1 VASRFAQPN
10 NRHININ
17 QAIQTETGA
26 LTLLH
31 SGFGY
36 CSLRNPMSIDNFY
49 EKLRSSPNPVVVD
62 FWAPWCGP
70 CRAIAPVVEKLNQEF
85 SGRVDVW
92 KVNADLEPDLLRS
105 LRIYGI
111 PTLIAFHA
119 GQEIGRRTGVAS
131 ARDLH
136 SLFEAALS
144 GNRPVRVEP
153 APVNRILRLG
163 VGMALVGLA
172 ILSGMSVVNWLF
184 AGIGGLIM
192 FSGAYDRCPI
202 YRMVSTRL
210 KEVIRKNPASI
221 SDNNLQ

>member
-1 VASRFAQPN
+1 MSKNDFFER
-10 NRHININ
+10 
-17 QAIQTETGA
+17 
-26 LTLLH
+26 
-31 SGFGY
+31 
-36 CSLRNPMSIDNFY
+36 LRN
-49 EKLRSSPNPVVVD
+49 SPSRVVAD

-70 CRAIAPVVEKLNQEF
+70 CRALKPTIERLGQEYSGQVE
-85 SGRVDVW
+85 VW
-92 KVNADLEPDLLRS
+92 KINADEEPDLLRS

-131 ARDLH
+131 ARESN

-163 VGMALVGLA
+163 VGLALVGLA
-172 ILSGMSVVNWLF
+172 VLSGLSGVHWLL

-192 FSGAYDRCPI
+192 FTGIYDRCPI
-202 YRMVSTRL
+202 YRMVSMRL
-210 KEVIRKNPASI
+210 KEVFQKKTSQHI
-221 SDNNLQ
+221 

>member
-1 VASRFAQPN
+1 
-10 NRHININ
+10 
-17 QAIQTETGA
+17 
-26 LTLLH
+26 
-31 SGFGY
+31 
-36 CSLRNPMSIDNFY
+36 M
-49 EKLRSSPNPVVVD
+49 VVD
-62 FWAPWCGP
+62 LWAPWCGP
-70 CRAIAPVVEKLNQEF
+70 CRALKPAIETLGQEY
-85 SGRVDVW
+85 SGQVQVW
-92 KVNADLEPDLLRS
+92 KINADEEPDLLRS

-131 ARDLH
+131 AEELH

-163 VGMALVGLA
+163 VGLALVGLA
-172 ILSGMSVVNWLF
+172 VLSGLSGVHCLL

-192 FSGAYDRCPI
+192 FTGVYDRCPI

-210 KEVIRKNPASI
+210 KEVIRNNQASI
-221 SDNNLQ
+221 SDN